1 MLIACAEE
9 ARVEHPEPQDF
20 GAVLVVFP
28 GYLVSTL
35 WRTRPA
41 RGAGPAM
48 RSQQVSRRGRQLPR
62 IRQNQGTVG
71 TMPEPSLGHSA
82 GERTDRDAM
91 GREVTRGC

>member
-1 MLIACAEE
+1 MLIVCAEE
-9 ARVEHPEPQDF
+9 ARVEHPEPQDL

-48 RSQQVSRRGRQLPR
+48 RSQQVSRRGRQLPSYS
-62 IRQNQGTVG
+62 
-71 TMPEPSLGHSA
+71 PESGD
-82 GERTDRDAM
+82 GRDDA
-91 GREVTRGC
+91 